1 MDRRAFIVALLA
13 MYGCGQK
20 KELKQAA
27 EAAKAAASNAQ
38 PMEKIARLGVL
49 TGSPRLA
56 QGNTSTIAERLAELG
71 YVEGRNLIVDF
82 RHAESEE
89 QLRELAGQLAA
100 TGSQVIYANGPYA
113 LRAARAAS
121 AIIPIVCLDHET
133 DPVAAGYASNL
144 ARPGGNVT
152 GVFLDQSEISAK
164 QLQLLR
170 DLVPGLTRVAV
181 LFDAAV
187 ASAQRASVE
196 GAARRLGVTIVPIPW
211 GGPDALPAELL
222 SATQDG
228 ARGLI
233 VLSSPRIF
241 EQGNR
246 LLIADAALKRR
257 LPAIS
262 LLSSSVRDGLLMTY
276 GPVQKDMLRS
286 AATLIAKILDGAAP
300 ADLPIERPV
309 RYEFVINLNTA
320 KALGL
325 TIPQSLLSRA
335 DQVIQ

>member
-1 MDRRAFIVALLA
+1 MDRRTFIVALLA
-13 MYGCGQK
+13 MYGCGH
-20 KELKQAA
+20 KEEPKQAA
-27 EAAKAAASNAQ
+27 EAPKAGASNAE
-38 PMEKIARLGVL
+38 PWKKIARLGVL
-49 TGSPRLA
+49 AGSPRLA
-56 QGNTSTIAERLAELG
+56 QGNTSTIAERLGELG
-71 YVEGRNLIVDF
+71 YVEGKNLTIDF

-89 QLRELAGQLAA
+89 RLRELAGQLAS

-121 AIIPIVCLDHET
+121 AVIPIVCLDHET
-133 DPVAAGYASNL
+133 DPVAAGYAANL

-196 GAARRLGVTIVPIPW
+196 GAARRLGATIAPIAW
-211 GGPDALPAELL
+211 RGPDALPAALQ

-246 LLIADAALKRR
+246 RLIADAALKRL

-262 LLSSSVRDGLLMTY
+262 LLSSSAHDGLLMSY

-300 ADLPIERPV
+300 ANLPIERPL
-309 RYEFVINLNTA
+309 RYEFVINLSTA

-335 DQVIQ
+335 DEVIQ